1 MSEFKS
7 MDGTMINYESTGSGE
22 PLIMIHGINGN
33 LKMFEGIKEILAEN
47 YRVITYDV
55 RGHGR
60 SDRPVN
66 YTLDDHIDDCLELF
80 THLDI
85 KKAHILGYSMGSYIA
100 LGLVT
105 RYSRKVD
112 KLILVGA
119 KSNAAVSS
127 FARIMMEHR
136 SEIKNKS
143 KKEVLEVLDN
153 YIFYNKD
160 KVKAWQSDM
169 NHYSSTLDANEEAV
183 ASRSIS
189 GFDYRN
195 DLSKVPNPTLL
206 ITGEHDQ
213 LNPPEESELIA
224 RKIPNSQLVRFKYS
238 GHAPLAEEPERFV
251 AEVQSF
257 LRQ

>member
-7 MDGTMINYESTGSGE
+7 MDGTMINYESTGSGD
-22 PLIMIHGINGN
+22 PLIMIHGLNGN
-33 LKMFEGIKEILAEN
+33 LKMFERTKESLAEN

-55 RGHGR
+55 RGHGH
-60 SDRPVN
+60 SDRPAD

-80 THLDI
+80 THLGI
-85 KKAHILGYSMGSYIA
+85 KKAHILGYSMGAYIA

-105 RYSRKVD
+105 RYPRKVD

-136 SEIKNKS
+136 NEIKNKS
-143 KKEVLEVLDN
+143 KKEALEILNN
-153 YIFYNKD
+153 YIFYDKD
-160 KVKAWQSDM
+160 KVKAWQSDV
-169 NHYSSTLDANEEAV
+169 NQYSTLDANEEAV

-189 GFDYRN
+189 GFDYR
-195 DLSKVPNPTLL
+195 DELSKVPNTTLL
-206 ITGEHDQ
+206 ITGEYDQ

-224 RKIPNSQLVRFKYS
+224 QKIPNSQLVKFKYS

-251 AEVQSF
+251 EEVQSF
-257 LRQ
+257 LKQ